1 MIFYKEA
8 RKRSSLLV
16 SRSGEKESDEF
27 ESLKADQLR
36 LRPQDLENAL
46 DAALQV
52 EGRHQGRRVVAHQR
66 HQHLEDKSWASVLGK
81 YTIQVRFKSQQECW
95 PQC

>member
-8 RKRSSLLV
+8 TKRSSLLV

-66 HQHLEDKSWASVLGK
+66 HQHLEGKSWASDLGRC
-81 YTIQVRFKSQQECW
+81 TIQGRFET
-95 PQC
+95 